1 MDENAKEIEMAWNPD
16 TNAAASVVTSLLQ
29 LDWWALPITQNIGV

>member
-16 TNAAASVVTSLLQ
+16 TNAAASVVVSLLQ
-29 LDWWALPITQNIGV
+29 SDW